1 MESYKRMLL
10 DIALMS
16 KKNRMRRNQELNR
29 TLLLICGVSRQL
41 NNLKTIL
48 TVEKLLMRITFMSGQ
63 EGVRLPIATAL
74 LKGYLLAICIDH
86 RKKILF
92 ISIYW
97 SQRSFCRWEERRLV
111 SGWDC
116 CKNSFRDAIRYTV
129 EVYPFSENFSISYE
143 KNNKGDLIS
152 VDDCFRSLERQ

>member
-1 MESYKRMLL
+1 MLL

-92 ISIYW
+92 ISIY
-97 SQRSFCRWEERRLV
+97 
-111 SGWDC
+111 
-116 CKNSFRDAIRYTV
+116 
-129 EVYPFSENFSISYE
+129 
-143 KNNKGDLIS
+143 
-152 VDDCFRSLERQ
+152 